1 MGLAFDQPASLLD
14 YLPENT
20 LIAVDEPEQCQAH
33 ADRWLETVE
42 DHWAETQAAL
52 ARVTILSCRQL
63 DCPKFIVRLPP
74 RSKKSACFSGWNSQ
88 KLPKRAWPQSGKPT
102 DSDDSSSVWQAG

>member
-20 LIAVDEPEQCQAH
+20 LIALDEPEQCQAH

-42 DHWAETQAAL
+42 DRWAETQAAL
-52 ARVTILSCRQL
+52 KAE
-63 DCPKFIVRLPP
+63 
-74 RSKKSACFSGWNSQ
+74 
-88 KLPKRAWPQSGKPT
+88 
-102 DSDDSSSVWQAG
+102 